1 MPAINQEDKIE
12 NDSKS
17 FKKKSTFEC
26 SDQHVAINADSFLS
40 MRKRSKGML
49 MKSVLINYIL
59 RGHREN
65 TEESESSELVDYIL
79 KPRC

>member
-1 MPAINQEDKIE
+1 
-12 NDSKS
+12 
-17 FKKKSTFEC
+17 
-26 SDQHVAINADSFLS
+26 
-40 MRKRSKGML
+40 ML